1 MRAGRILQRAK
12 RPLFRPE
19 IFRNKSGRVKDDYSQ
34 TFSNQ
39 LLNISSAQHIIII
52 HTQRTQSRSL
62 GNKYLARCQAHDH
75 TLHISPRKWVS
86 PRHKRTIMLRNVVM
100 GQNVLITITM
110 MYQNLVMIQFLSF
123 RNIPDNN
130 THSHSH
136 DMMKHRT
143 MSRQICGTF

>member
-1 MRAGRILQRAK
+1 MRAGRGLQRAK

-75 TLHISPRKWVS
+75 TIHISPRKWVS

-100 GQNVLITITM
+100 GQNVLITTM
-110 MYQNLVMIQFLSF
+110 NEVSESRHDTILVISKYSQ
-123 RNIPDNN
+123 NN
-130 THSHSH
+130 TLSHSH

-143 MSRQICGTF
+143 MSRHICGTF